1 MMADHTCDANGDEGV
16 FDKDELKEPIIVLDY
31 LVGLATD
38 WPTDRPGTQTTPLAT
53 GSTTHKLGQTE
64 ETIRR

>member
-1 MMADHTCDANGDEGV
+1 MMADHTCDANGDERV

-38 WPTDRPGTQTTPLAT
+38 WPTD
-53 GSTTHKLGQTE
+53 
-64 ETIRR
+64 

>member
-1 MMADHTCDANGDEGV
+1 MADHTCDANGDEGV
-16 FDKDELKEPIIVLDY
+16 FDRGELKEPIIVLDH

-38 WPTDRPGTQTTPLAT
+38 WPADRPGTQTTLLAT
-53 GSTTHKLGQTE
+53 GVTTHKRGQTE

>member
-16 FDKDELKEPIIVLDY
+16 FDRGELKEPITVLDY

-38 WPTDRPGTQTTPLAT
+38 WPTDRPGTLITLLAT
-53 GSTTHKLGQTE
+53 ERPIHKPGQTE

>member
-1 MMADHTCDANGDEGV
+1 MADHTCDANGDEGV
-16 FDKDELKEPIIVLDY
+16 FDRGELKEPIIVLDY
-31 LVGLATD
+31 LVGLA
-38 WPTDRPGTQTTPLAT
+38 TDRPGTQTTPLAT